1 MTHALEAL
9 GQDMLEKAADE
20 LLAGERVG
28 MWEAGIVAVAEGD
41 TVGIPAIE
49 LAFVEGWLAEI
60 VGQVF

>member
-1 MTHALEAL
+1 
-9 GQDMLEKAADE
+9 MLEQAADE
-20 LLAGERVG
+20 LLAGDRVG

-41 TVGIPAIE
+41 TVGIPAID